1 MSTLLKGFKEREGSC
16 DAPSLWSV
24 STSPSRRLK
33 TRKLLR
39 AVLTETREPGLK
51 KKKLFLAV
59 LGLHSCEGFSLVVVS
74 EGYSSL
80 WWVSFSLQ
88 WLPLL
93 CSTCSGCTGFSS
105 CSSRAPSM
113 VSIVVYGLSC
123 PVAHGIRD
131 GTSFSGVSRWI
142 LYHWATKEA
151 PRTRSLYAFS
161 VVTESRYSRK
171 GVILGKEALS
181 S

>member
-1 MSTLLKGFKEREGSC
+1 MPPLSG
-16 DAPSLWSV
+16 V
-24 STSPSRRLK
+24 SPPALQEDWRPGNSWELSW
-33 TRKLLR
+33 LR
-39 AVLTETREPGLK
+39 QENQVLK
-51 KKKLFLAV
+51 KKLLLAV
-59 LGLHSCEGFSLVVVS
+59 LGLHSCEGFSVVVVS

-113 VSIVVYGLSC
+113 VSVVVYGLSC

-151 PRTRSLYAFS
+151 PRTTYLYAFS